1 MHGEHSTHVA
11 DEFNLP
17 SISQDFDHR
26 MSVVPTNACFQCQF
40 CVSFD
45 ELI

>member
-17 SISQDFDHR
+17 SWPQDDCYL
-26 MSVVPTNACFQCQF
+26 SPTNACCQCQF